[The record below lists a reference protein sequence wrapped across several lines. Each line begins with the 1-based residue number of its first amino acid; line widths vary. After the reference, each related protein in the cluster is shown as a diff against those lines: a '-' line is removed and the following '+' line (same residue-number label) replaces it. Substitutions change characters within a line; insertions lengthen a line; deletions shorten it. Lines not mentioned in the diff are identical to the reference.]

1 MPKCKNQQ
9 IPKATNTDY
18 MGTITPLFPIINAK
32 ENCQG
37 YIDLL
42 NINPRRIDRGTPHV
56 YLNQIDALVYI
67 FHSVHTDIVRIIFN
81 QHI

>member
-9 IPKATNTDY
+9 IPKAINTDY
-18 MGTITPLFPIINAK
+18 LGTIIPLFPIINAE

-42 NINPRRIDRGTPHV
+42 MINPRRIDRGTLHV
-56 YLNQIDALVYI
+56 YLYQIDVLVSM
-67 FHSVHTDIVRIIFN
+67 FLFVHTDIVRIILN

>member
-1 MPKCKNQQ
+1 
-9 IPKATNTDY
+9 
-18 MGTITPLFPIINAK
+18 MGTIIPLFPIINAE

-42 NINPRRIDRGTPHV
+42 HINHRRVDRGTLHV

-67 FHSVHTDIVRIIFN
+67 FYSVHTDIVRIIF
-81 QHI
+81 I

>member
-1 MPKCKNQQ
+1 
-9 IPKATNTDY
+9 
-18 MGTITPLFPIINAK
+18 MGTITPLFPIINAE

-42 NINPRRIDRGTPHV
+42 HIKPRRIGRGTLHV

-67 FHSVHTDIVRIIFN
+67 FYSVHTDIVRIIF
-81 QHI
+81 I

>member
-18 MGTITPLFPIINAK
+18 MGIITPLFPIINTK

-56 YLNQIDALVYI
+56 YLNKTDALVYI
-67 FHSVHTDIVRIIFN
+67 FPSVHTDIVRIIFN

>member
-1 MPKCKNQQ
+1 
-9 IPKATNTDY
+9 
-18 MGTITPLFPIINAK
+18 MGSIIPLFPIINAE

-42 NINPRRIDRGTPHV
+42 HINPRRVYRGTLHV

-67 FHSVHTDIVRIIFN
+67 FPSVHTDIVRIIFN